1 MLKSAAEKIRPI
13 FVSLTTVWVCICILH
28 HPAAAA
34 HQQAEKPATATE
46 QEPALEGLRQPG
58 DDITFEL
65 RDESD
70 KIDPQNQEALSWYM
84 AGLLAQKKGDLR
96 TAADAFEKSAAAA
109 PKAASPLKAL
119 GLVLLRMGQPDQGI
133 KRSLEAIELD
143 KNDHETR
150 LQLAL
155 WFASN
160 NRPDKA
166 GELITDAL
174 QSRTLNR
181 KSREFITLHQVRA
194 RLLLAGQNIK
204 AAADSY
210 AVLFEAL
217 ERPEDFGLSF
227 RDHQAL
233 LKDRASGY
241 DAAGRVLLEAG
252 RTDLAI
258 QVFEALN
265 RVENNRPGDHH
276 LPLARAYFMK
286 DDLQACETSL
296 DRYFE
301 TGRRD
306 NAAIQ
311 LLKDLYEATSRSDQL
326 IARLETLA
334 EGANDT
340 VRVRMSIAQVLLDRG
355 ETDKA
360 ADIYQALL
368 DDSGEV
374 DAYLGLMRVEII
386 RRNAAGLIATMNRA
400 VRARIQAV
408 ELLPLIAV
416 VLEDQTFGQEVVA
429 KCEEIRAKRPNDLAA
444 SVTYFCARVARDVG
458 QSEKEGELLKA
469 TLEMN
474 PEPALAAQALEEY
487 GFNLLSN
494 DKFAEAAR
502 TYSQLVSLPGL
513 NLFKRLEGLYRL
525 SQAESFNE
533 NYPAALEAIR
543 LAVRLGNDQIPS
555 LRYQLGW
562 VLIQADQFDEAEKVL
577 ESCVRDFAG
586 DPDTHSRSRF
596 LLAALYAQQSRW
608 ADAIKQYEGL
618 IEDEKTDPDMRRR
631 CRMGLSNAYL
641 LNGDPDKSEKILEAV
656 YEEDPTDVGVNNDL
670 GYLYADHGK
679 NLEQAEMMIRLAV
692 AAQPDN
698 PAYLDSLGWVLF
710 KQGRFEE
717 ALVELKKANSDPEYR
732 DATLL
737 EHMGDVHEALNQTA
751 DARKAWQEALNVEQ
765 NSTPGD
771 PAIIERLKSKLK
783 NSDPEQNQ

>member
-334 EGANDT
+334 E
-340 VRVRMSIAQVLLDRG
+340 
-355 ETDKA
+355 
-360 ADIYQALL
+360 
-368 DDSGEV
+368 
-374 DAYLGLMRVEII
+374 
-386 RRNAAGLIATMNRA
+386 
-400 VRARIQAV
+400 
-408 ELLPLIAV
+408 
-416 VLEDQTFGQEVVA
+416 
-429 KCEEIRAKRPNDLAA
+429 
-444 SVTYFCARVARDVG
+444 
-458 QSEKEGELLKA
+458 
-469 TLEMN
+469 
-474 PEPALAAQALEEY
+474 
-487 GFNLLSN
+487 
-494 DKFAEAAR
+494 
-502 TYSQLVSLPGL
+502 
-513 NLFKRLEGLYRL
+513 
-525 SQAESFNE
+525 
-533 NYPAALEAIR
+533 
-543 LAVRLGNDQIPS
+543 
-555 LRYQLGW
+555 
-562 VLIQADQFDEAEKVL
+562 
-577 ESCVRDFAG
+577 
-586 DPDTHSRSRF
+586 
-596 LLAALYAQQSRW
+596 
-608 ADAIKQYEGL
+608 
-618 IEDEKTDPDMRRR
+618 
-631 CRMGLSNAYL
+631 
-641 LNGDPDKSEKILEAV
+641 
-656 YEEDPTDVGVNNDL
+656 
-670 GYLYADHGK
+670 
-679 NLEQAEMMIRLAV
+679 
-692 AAQPDN
+692 
-698 PAYLDSLGWVLF
+698 
-710 KQGRFEE
+710 
-717 ALVELKKANSDPEYR
+717 
-732 DATLL
+732 
-737 EHMGDVHEALNQTA
+737 
-751 DARKAWQEALNVEQ
+751 
-765 NSTPGD
+765 
-771 PAIIERLKSKLK
+771 
-783 NSDPEQNQ
+783 